1 MRRFRRGLIAARH
14 WRHAACLRLTAPAG
28 AGIQQ
33 VRAIRPE
40 AMEHAV
46 RLLLIDN
53 YDSFTWNLV
62 QLVGAQDVTVDVV
75 RNDAMSAAEALD
87 HPSDAILLSP
97 GPCTPN
103 EAGICLDVIKGAVGR
118 KPVFGV
124 CLGLQAIGQ
133 AFGGNVV
140 RAPAPMHGKVSLIH
154 HRGNGLFRG
163 INRPFEA
170 TRYHSLVI
178 DRPSCPDALAIEA
191 EADDGLIMAAAHR
204 TWPICGVQFHPESI
218 MSEHGATIIRNFLD
232 IAATWRDANPPA
244 IRAGTLPDRS

>member
-1 MRRFRRGLIAARH
+1 
-14 WRHAACLRLTAPAG
+14 
-28 AGIQQ
+28 
-33 VRAIRPE
+33 
-40 AMEHAV
+40 V

-62 QLVGAQDVTVDVV
+62 QLVGAQGVDIDVV
-75 RNDAMSAAEALD
+75 RNDAMTANEALE
-87 HPSDAILLSP
+87 HPADAILLSP

-103 EAGICLDVIKGAVGR
+103 EAGICLDVVRGAPGR

-140 RAPAPMHGKVSLIH
+140 RAPVPMHGKISTIQH
-154 HRGNGLFRG
+154 AGRGLFRG

-178 DRPSCPDALAIEA
+178 DRGSCPPELTIEA
-191 EADDGLIMAAAHR
+191 ETDDGLVMAAAHEHQ
-204 TWPICGVQFHPESI
+204 PICGVQFHPESI
-218 MSEHGATIIRNFLD
+218 MSEHGAMIIRNFLD
-232 IAATWRDANPPA
+232 IAARWRDATSAVATPA
-244 IRAGTLPDRS
+244 TSPIRF